1 MKDDNIE
8 LTPNDSET
16 IQLDKVWLKIS
27 EITDAITDQILVIPH
42 SNAEEEKL
50 FSLVRRNKGII

>member
-1 MKDDNIE
+1 MKDDDIE
-8 LTPNDSET
+8 LTPNDSGT

-27 EITDAITDQILVIPH
+27 EITDAITDQILVIPQ
-42 SNAEEEKL
+42 EKI